1 MRPSLV
7 AVVAGLWA
15 LCAGGS
21 VLAAGAGAEAAV
33 RALNAD
39 EVAAFLRADTK
50 ALARI
55 WADGFVVTNPLNKFV
70 GKPQV
75 LDMVGSGMLR
85 FASLDRTIEYLRL
98 YGDTAVVAGA
108 ETVVWSGKMPLAG
121 KTSRL
126 RFTAVWIRS
135 AGAWRE
141 VARHANVTP
150 DR

>member
-1 MRPSLV
+1 MRPALV
-7 AVVAGLWA
+7 AAAVGLWV
-15 LCAGGS
+15 LGAGGT
-21 VLAAGAGAEAAV
+21 VFAAGAETTL

-50 ALARI
+50 ALANL

-85 FASLDRTIEYLRL
+85 FASLDRKIEYLRL
-98 YGDTAVVAGA
+98 YGDAAVVAGS

-121 KTSRL
+121 QTSHL
-126 RFTAVWIRS
+126 RFTAVWIREG
-135 AGAWRE
+135 GAWRE
-141 VARHANVTP
+141 VARHANIVP